1 MLVLI
6 VVVVMMMLVLIVVVV
21 IIVIVVF
28 VMIFVAFCL
37 NLLDPSSR
45 CGHGFPVKLTCVD
58 NLVEVY
64 VTVVALEDFSLW
76 LYGFDD
82 VLQLVEVFGFHLSSL
97 VEQDDVAEL
106 YLLDDERRQIFLV
119 DVVLHQVVAA
129 CKLVFHS
136 QSVHNGNDA
145 VESQHS
151 VLDVLRTESRNRA
164 DGLCDRRRLADAA
177 CLNDNVVEL
186 LHVDDF
192 LELFHEV
199 HLQRTADASV
209 LQSHERVVFL
219 SYHASLFYE
228 GSIDVHLADIVDDDC
243 KLDAFLVSQNL
254 VE

>member
-1 MLVLI
+1 MLQ
-6 VVVVMMMLVLIVVVV
+6 
-21 IIVIVVF
+21 F
-28 VMIFVAFCL
+28 
-37 NLLDPSSR
+37 
-45 CGHGFPVKLTCVD
+45 
-58 NLVEVY
+58 
-64 VTVVALEDFSLW
+64 
-76 LYGFDD
+76 
-82 VLQLVEVFGFHLSSL
+82 VEVFGFYLSSL

-151 VLDVLRTESRNRA
+151 VLDVLWSECRNRA
-164 DGLCDRRRLADAA
+164 DGLCNRRRLADAA
-177 CLNDNVVEL
+177 CLNDDVVEL

>member
-1 MLVLI
+1 M
-6 VVVVMMMLVLIVVVV
+6 VVVVMMMMMLVFIVV
-21 IIVIVVF
+21 IIMIVVI

-64 VTVVALEDFSLW
+64 VAVVALEDFSLG

-82 VLQLVEVFGFHLSSL
+82 VFQFVEVFGFHLSSL

-106 YLLDDERRQIFLV
+106 YLLDDERRQVFLV
-119 DVVLHQVVAA
+119 DIVLHQVVAA

-136 QSVHNGNDA
+136 QSVHHGDDA

-151 VLDVLRTESRNRA
+151 VLDVLWSECRDRA
-164 DGLCDRRRLADAA
+164 DGLCDRRRLADTA
-177 CLNDNVVEL
+177 CLDDDVVEL
-186 LHVDDF
+186 LHVNDF

>member
-1 MLVLI
+1 
-6 VVVVMMMLVLIVVVV
+6 MLVLIVVVV

-37 NLLDPSSR
+37 NLLDPSCR

-164 DGLCDRRRLADAA
+164 DGLCDRRRLANAA
-177 CLNDNVVEL
+177 CLNDDVVEL

-243 KLDAFLVSQNL
+243 KLDALLVSQNL